1 MYKRSNYNYIVQKKS
16 IVFIYN
22 TLHRSF
28 VALSKEVWNAVESQQ
43 WSLLSD
49 YETSLLLRQGIL
61 LRSELNEIYIFKDII
76 QNAILRSDCMGIF
89 LSMTSDCNLSCPYCY
104 QDYRKETQS
113 KRYISEDKIN
123 TLCDFIKNSDV
134 RELSIVY
141 FGGEPTINED
151 VLLYAMRKINSLEG
165 VKVGNTLI
173 TNGYAVSK
181 NLIDAIKQ
189 YGSFLLQIT
198 FDGNKML
205 HDSIRVTSD
214 RGPTFDVIY
223 DNLIVLA
230 DELPQ
235 KVNIRINIYSKDLT
249 TYKSLVD
256 DLYDRFENKI
266 SIYFDLI
273 FDGQKKK
280 NCNDVHNLTD
290 IMELINHSRARGF
303 PIKLKL
309 EKAPCVIH
317 SRNSF
322 ALDENLKAY
331 VCPGKLYCDSIGNI
345 TDDSKFEI
353 TDNEWFRYI
362 YDPSPCVYNCLYGAL
377 CYGGCIMNNHKCRK
391 DDFVELLPVIVEDKI
406 TEYYKRA
413 AL

>member
-1 MYKRSNYNYIVQKKS
+1 
-16 IVFIYN
+16 
-22 TLHRSF
+22 
-28 VALSKEVWNAVESQQ
+28 
-43 WSLLSD
+43 
-49 YETSLLLRQGIL
+49 
-61 LRSELNEIYIFKDII
+61 
-76 QNAILRSDCMGIF
+76 
-89 LSMTSDCNLSCPYCY
+89 MTSDCNLSCPYCY
-104 QDYRKETQS
+104 QDYRKETQY

-223 DNLIVLA
+223 DNLIILA

-249 TYKSLVD
+249 PYKSLVD
-256 DLYDRFENKI
+256 DLYDRFGNKI

-303 PIKLKL
+303 PT
-309 EKAPCVIH
+309 
-317 SRNSF
+317 
-322 ALDENLKAY
+322 NL
-331 VCPGKLYCDSIGNI
+331 N
-345 TDDSKFEI
+345 
-353 TDNEWFRYI
+353 
-362 YDPSPCVYNCLYGAL
+362 
-377 CYGGCIMNNHKCRK
+377 
-391 DDFVELLPVIVEDKI
+391 
-406 TEYYKRA
+406 
-413 AL
+413 

>member
-1 MYKRSNYNYIVQKKS
+1 M
-16 IVFIYN
+16 
-22 TLHRSF
+22 
-28 VALSKEVWNAVESQQ
+28 ESQQ

-104 QDYRKETQS
+104 QDYRKETQY

-214 RGPTFDVIY
+214 RGPTLMSY
-223 DNLIVLA
+223 
-230 DELPQ
+230 
-235 KVNIRINIYSKDLT
+235 T
-249 TYKSLVD
+249 
-256 DLYDRFENKI
+256 
-266 SIYFDLI
+266 
-273 FDGQKKK
+273 
-280 NCNDVHNLTD
+280 
-290 IMELINHSRARGF
+290 
-303 PIKLKL
+303 
-309 EKAPCVIH
+309 
-317 SRNSF
+317 
-322 ALDENLKAY
+322 
-331 VCPGKLYCDSIGNI
+331 I
-345 TDDSKFEI
+345 T
-353 TDNEWFRYI
+353 
-362 YDPSPCVYNCLYGAL
+362 
-377 CYGGCIMNNHKCRK
+377 
-391 DDFVELLPVIVEDKI
+391 
-406 TEYYKRA
+406 
-413 AL
+413 